1 MATKRVSPEQAS
13 VVEKRA
19 KSTSGDVEEDADIR
33 SMLEIEEEMKS
44 PLDGSENNQNN
55 EELFKHLQ
63 VEALLEEVVI
73 HPQQL
78 HLKEMMVV
86 AVSLVITQLLEVEQE
101 ELVEMVAVL
110 SVQEE

>member
-1 MATKRVSPEQAS
+1 MEALE
-13 VVEKRA
+13 VVEEL
-19 KSTSGDVEEDADIR
+19 VEMLVDQEIR
-33 SMLEIEEEMKS
+33 L
-44 PLDGSENNQNN
+44 PL
-55 EELFKHLQ
+55 
-63 VEALLEEVVI
+63 I
-73 HPQQL
+73 